1 MNRGTSS
8 AILNLLNRSW
18 ILSLKCSLLPNSS
31 SKSSLDAS
39 TREDL
44 IKIFGLSTAAAET
57 VSKLQPNARP
67 RTIDD
72 YRALLGDAGVTALK
86 RKLENL
92 SRNDFA
98 LVREDA
104 AKIGNHIKDLSW

>member
-1 MNRGTSS
+1 M
-8 AILNLLNRSW
+8 
-18 ILSLKCSLLPNSS
+18 LPNSS